1 MHYLVGSRA
10 EIGGDPLSPR
20 VLRSLVPG
28 LDEQEA
34 YVCGPAGMTS
44 AAVRA
49 LRAAG
54 VPQAAHPLRVVR
66 VLRERIRA
74 MRRVILAVTGTIAG
88 LVALLSF
95 KSHVPSAPVA
105 ATTGGSGGTSAS
117 SSSSSPSSSGGGQTE
132 VVPGAFPQGSIA
144 KNLPAGE
151 TAVDG
156 KVASTAY
163 GPVQIQLIERNS
175 KIVKVAVL
183 VQPTNT
189 LHDVQIGEFAFPK
202 LISETLAAQNGK
214 IDAVSGATYTS
225 AGYIQSLQSALDKRS

>member
-1 MHYLVGSRA
+1 
-10 EIGGDPLSPR
+10 
-20 VLRSLVPG
+20 
-28 LDEQEA
+28 
-34 YVCGPAGMTS
+34 
-44 AAVRA
+44 
-49 LRAAG
+49 
-54 VPQAAHPLRVVR
+54 
-66 VLRERIRA
+66 

-105 ATTGGSGGTSAS
+105 ATTGGSGGAS
-117 SSSSSPSSSGGGQTE
+117 SSSSSSSSSSGGGQSE

-144 KNLPAGE
+144 RNLPAGE

-156 KVASTAY
+156 KVANTAY
-163 GPVQIQLIERNS
+163 GPVQIQLIERS
-175 KIVKVAVL
+175 GKVVKVAVL

-202 LISETLAAQNGK
+202 LIGETLTAQNSK

>member
-1 MHYLVGSRA
+1 
-10 EIGGDPLSPR
+10 
-20 VLRSLVPG
+20 
-28 LDEQEA
+28 
-34 YVCGPAGMTS
+34 
-44 AAVRA
+44 
-49 LRAAG
+49 
-54 VPQAAHPLRVVR
+54 
-66 VLRERIRA
+66 

-105 ATTGGSGGTSAS
+105 ATTGGTSGTS
-117 SSSSSPSSSGGGQTE
+117 SSSSASGGGQTE

-151 TAVDG
+151 TSVDG

-163 GPVQIQLIERNS
+163 GPVQIQLIKQAG

>member
-1 MHYLVGSRA
+1 
-10 EIGGDPLSPR
+10 
-20 VLRSLVPG
+20 
-28 LDEQEA
+28 
-34 YVCGPAGMTS
+34 
-44 AAVRA
+44 
-49 LRAAG
+49 
-54 VPQAAHPLRVVR
+54 
-66 VLRERIRA
+66 

-105 ATTGGSGGTSAS
+105 ATTGGTGGTSAS
-117 SSSSSPSSSGGGQTE
+117 SSSTSPSTPPSSSGGGQTE

-156 KVASTAY
+156 KVANTSY
-163 GPVQIQLIERNS
+163 GPVQIQLIKRS
-175 KIVKVAVL
+175 GKIVKVAVL

>member
-1 MHYLVGSRA
+1 
-10 EIGGDPLSPR
+10 
-20 VLRSLVPG
+20 
-28 LDEQEA
+28 
-34 YVCGPAGMTS
+34 
-44 AAVRA
+44 
-49 LRAAG
+49 
-54 VPQAAHPLRVVR
+54 
-66 VLRERIRA
+66 

-105 ATTGGSGGTSAS
+105 ATTGGSGGTSS
-117 SSSSSPSSSGGGQTE
+117 SSSGGGQTE

-144 KNLPAGE
+144 RNLPPGE

-156 KVASTAY
+156 KVASTSY
-163 GPVQIQLIERNS
+163 GPVQIQLIKKDT

-225 AGYIQSLQSALDKRS
+225 AGYIQSLQSALDQRS

>member
-1 MHYLVGSRA
+1 
-10 EIGGDPLSPR
+10 
-20 VLRSLVPG
+20 
-28 LDEQEA
+28 
-34 YVCGPAGMTS
+34 
-44 AAVRA
+44 
-49 LRAAG
+49 
-54 VPQAAHPLRVVR
+54 
-66 VLRERIRA
+66 

-105 ATTGGSGGTSAS
+105 ATTGGTGGTS
-117 SSSSSPSSSGGGQTE
+117 SSSSSSSGGGQTE

-144 KNLPAGE
+144 RNLPAGE

-156 KVASTAY
+156 KVASTSY
-163 GPVQIQLIERNS
+163 GPVQIQLIKRAG

-225 AGYIQSLQSALDKRS
+225 AGYIQSLQSALDKRA

>member
-1 MHYLVGSRA
+1 
-10 EIGGDPLSPR
+10 
-20 VLRSLVPG
+20 
-28 LDEQEA
+28 
-34 YVCGPAGMTS
+34 
-44 AAVRA
+44 
-49 LRAAG
+49 
-54 VPQAAHPLRVVR
+54 
-66 VLRERIRA
+66 

-95 KSHVPSAPVA
+95 KSHVPSSPVA
-105 ATTGGSGGTSAS
+105 ATVSGGAS
-117 SSSSSPSSSGGGQTE
+117 SSSSGSSSSSSGKGGQTE

-151 TAVDG
+151 TAVNG
-156 KVASTAY
+156 KVANTSY
-163 GPVQIQLIERNS
+163 GPVQIQLIKRNS

-183 VQPTNT
+183 TQPTNT
-189 LHDVQIGEFAFPK
+189 LNDVQIGKFAFPK